1 MLRCREARSAT
12 RGQMTKLIAHVDPTL
27 EDYIEA
33 AALAEGVPID
43 EYAGALIQ
51 VGWDGVFGFRKSDRF
66 PRAASASRQAELRAR
81 FVELR
86 AGLPHESAKDRHR
99 PPPLTSEHDEQD
111 QPLIEGDDLP
121 VARHDKPKLLVSR
134 TEAAG

>member
-1 MLRCREARSAT
+1 MA
-12 RGQMTKLIAHVDPTL
+12 KLIAHIDPTL

-51 VGWDGVFGFRKSDRF
+51 VGWDAVFGFRKSDRL

-99 PPPLTSEHDEQD
+99 PPPLTSPRDEQD

-121 VARHDKPKLLVSR
+121 VARHDKPKLHISR
-134 TEAAG
+134 TEVAG

>member
-1 MLRCREARSAT
+1 MA
-12 RGQMTKLIAHVDPTL
+12 KLIAHVDPTL

-43 EYAGALIQ
+43 EYAGALLQ
-51 VGWDGVFGFRKSDRF
+51 VGWDAVFGFRRSDRL

-86 AGLPHESAKDRHR
+86 AGLPHEAPTNRYRHR
-99 PPPLTSEHDEQD
+99 PSISDDDDHEQ
-111 QPLIEGDDLP
+111 PHVEGDDPALP
-121 VARHDKPKLLVSR
+121 AHNELNLDISR
-134 TEAAG
+134 NRAAG